1 LRSDAVADNLYF
13 SGLANGPFFRDEL
26 YEMPDAMDTE
36 MSEIDLDAMQAIE
49 VAALQGD
56 ATDDNMINADAF
68 DADAFDELE
77 DAYEDEDTFENN
89 LLDGEALENAS
100 QGKKLPSPR
109 SLRKIL
115 LTTNY

>member
-13 SGLANGPFFRDEL
+13 SGLANGPFFRNEL

-36 MSEIDLDAMQAIE
+36 MSKIDLDAMQAIE

-56 ATDDNMINADAF
+56 ATDDNMI

-89 LLDGEALENAS
+89 LSDGEALENAS